1 MSLSLTLSKNEKVEQ
16 QNIRK
21 KTHKLNTLRFWI
33 EGGIIPLYVWS
44 VLILVRSPWF
54 CPLELSNRTKV
65 QKNLKWR
72 DSKINIIYLEI

>member
-44 VLILVRSPWF
+44 VLILVRSP
-54 CPLELSNRTKV
+54 
-65 QKNLKWR
+65 
-72 DSKINIIYLEI
+72 